1 MFVVGNLLIAAGRL
15 MAWAAT
21 VYMVIIFLSAA
32 ITWFQLDPYHPLV
45 RFLRQVTDPVY
56 DLVRK
61 YLPELAWNNA
71 LGVDFTP
78 VLLFL
83 VLWFVNLGIFQSVI
97 ELGYRLK

>member
-1 MFVVGNLLIAAGRL
+1 MFFIGNLFIAAGQL

-21 VYMVIIFLSAA
+21 VYMVIIFLSAV
-32 ITWFQLDPYHPLV
+32 ITWFRLDPYHPLV

-56 DLVRK
+56 DLARK
-61 YLPELAWNNA
+61 YLPGPVWNNA

-78 VLLFL
+78 ALLFL
-83 VLWFVNLGIFQSVI
+83 VLWFLNLGVFQSVI

>member
-1 MFVVGNLLIAAGRL
+1 

-21 VYMVIIFLSAA
+21 IYMVIIFLSAM
-32 ITWFQLDPYHPLV
+32 ITWFPLDSFHPFV

-56 DLVRK
+56 DLARK
-61 YLPELAWNNA
+61 YLPAAVWNNA

-78 VLLFL
+78 VIVFLL
-83 VLWFVNLGIFQSVI
+83 LWFLNLGVFQSVI